1 MRLHKP
7 IRIPTLAAGTGMDFG
22 SNTDILVSAD
32 GTVVWD
38 DKQGKAG
45 ITFE

>member
-1 MRLHKP
+1 
-7 IRIPTLAAGTGMDFG
+7 MDFG

-38 DKQGKAG
+38 DKQGKEG